1 MPHYSDV
8 INNNF
13 TTVLEMEHLN
23 PLALPLLKPIDL
35 QVLEDIEYSEIVME
49 TKGKIVENGEKT
61 CELVLVDD
69 LIMVYSDKK
78 SGMEP
83 LGYVPLDFSVKF

>member
-1 MPHYSDV
+1 
-8 INNNF
+8 
-13 TTVLEMEHLN
+13 MEQLN
-23 PLALPLLKPIDL
+23 PLILPLLKPIDL

-49 TKGKIVENGEKT
+49 TQGKIAENGEKT

-83 LGYVPLDFSVKF
+83 LGYVVLDFSVKF